1 MEVLWLILVA
11 MGPVLIAALLAYALI
26 TRRRPGPATRKA
38 RKRETERLY
47 PGEPHGGTPGRGH

>member
-47 PGEPHGGTPGRGH
+47 REESHGGTPGRGH